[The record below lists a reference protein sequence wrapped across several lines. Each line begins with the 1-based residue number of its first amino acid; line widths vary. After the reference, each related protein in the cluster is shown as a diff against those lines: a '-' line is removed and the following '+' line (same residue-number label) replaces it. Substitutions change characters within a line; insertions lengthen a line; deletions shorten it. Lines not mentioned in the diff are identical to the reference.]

1 MVTFFTH
8 GKSKHSSGQVNP
20 QPHHGSASLVQITGD
35 ATGIG
40 FAIARAFLRASARTV
55 VLLARRSAVLAEAA
69 TKLRAEF
76 RQPQAERED
85 ERVLAYS
92 CDLNDEARIREV
104 FADVRLKINR
114 KSVPSSTTTEV
125 EDDGELDIDILVLS
139 AAFIEQGLAPAA
151 LAAAAA
157 ATKKKSRVG
166 GDRVVVDISS
176 VSART
181 SPPRRSRCTAPRSRP
196 FALLVRHLQ
205 PEPDRLAALDLRPRP
220 ARGRPLAAT
229 RAAVFTEAAREVG
242 FTEEPFPW
250 DDAGLP
256 AGFAVW
262 LAGARAAFLKG
273 GFVRAS
279 WRS

>member
-20 QPHHGSASLVQITGD
+20 QPRHGSASLVQITGD

-69 TKLRAEF
+69 AKLRAEF

-139 AAFIEQGLAPAA
+139 AAFIEQGLARPQPLAGQPPRRLPDQPAA

-176 VSART
+176 VSA
-181 SPPRRSRCTAPRSRP
+181 PRAGP
-196 FALLVRHLQ
+196 AG
-205 PEPDRLAALDLRPRP
+205 RPRP
-220 ARGRPLAAT
+220 
-229 RAAVFTEAAREVG
+229 AAVFTEAAREVG